1 MKTYKLTISTPDGHI
16 FDDEVVSLSL
26 RGSDGDLAVLAGHI
40 PFATVVKA
48 GKCNVETGTGET
60 KTATVGGGI
69 LTVGE
74 EGTVLLSSSFA
85 WDQDA

>member
-48 GKCNVETGTGET
+48 GKCKVETESGEV
-60 KTATVGGGI
+60 KSASVDGGI
-69 LTVGE
+69 LTVGD
-74 EGTVLLSSSFA
+74 EGTILLSSSFV
-85 WDQDA
+85 WDREG

>member
-40 PFATVVKA
+40 NFATVVKA
-48 GKCNVETGTGET
+48 GKCSIETGSGE
-60 KTATVGGGI
+60 KMTATVGGGI
-69 LTVGE
+69 LTVGD